1 MIDTVRILGY
11 DPPTIYKRCAGRKA
25 KQMSKLKKDIR
36 EEILDILR
44 WPYNKRP
51 VRLTQSEALRQQRA
65 TDILNLI
72 ESVIPEEID
81 VKSKYETDDDGGIIV
96 VVDENNDTM
105 TGENL
110 VHLARLA
117 SDEGYNQAI
126 KDIKSKLI
134 GKE

>member
-1 MIDTVRILGY
+1 MSGTELTITATNNGAE
-11 DPPTIYKRCAGRKA
+11 TIY
-25 KQMSKLKKDIR
+25 SKTISLDDSAVTSVYDWFFEPFVQKKDHF
-36 EEILDILR
+36 EIDF
-44 WPYNKRP
+44 PEA
-51 VRLTQSEALRQQRA
+51 VTQ
-65 TDILNLI
+65 IINLI

-96 VVDENNDTM
+96 VVDENNNTM